1 MGSDKLMEKY
11 TRLLLDNPS
20 KIPKDIQ
27 LYVPIMKR
35 LNELTDDEI
44 RQRIFPLFTP
54 KTNAASIKET
64 LAFNKLDANIIRT
77 KMFNIILNHPNRVLN
92 GWGLTNHTIKQ
103 EGMNSD
109 EIAQVLKKKTHHVI
123 PVIASDQIAT
133 LLPLVNNKTQH
144 FGFVINSQSEK
155 NQECIGKQYTLIGKS
170 RILLL

>member
-1 MGSDKLMEKY
+1 M
-11 TRLLLDNPS
+11 
-20 KIPKDIQ
+20 PKDEFIEK
-27 LYVPIMKR
+27 VWNVIMADPERGQK
-35 LNELTDDEI
+35 
-44 RQRIFPLFTP
+44 
-54 KTNAASIKET
+54 
-64 LAFNKLDANIIRT
+64 
-77 KMFNIILNHPNRVLN
+77 

-155 NQECIGKQYTLIGKS
+155 NQECIGKQYTLIGKRQKSVTLIALYLS
-170 RILLL
+170 RQKQKCVESNKSCERWLILYTLSSR